1 LFFLIILI
9 ELKFL
14 NNNIIID
21 SNETM
26 DSDLILN
33 PKTNRYVKKSSQTG
47 RRLLKTLA
55 TPVQSALLE
64 AGAEIVA
71 ENAPKFKQ
79 LSADETDTLFKSL
92 LLERLSIKPK
102 KTKSKYRVVDSE

>member
-1 LFFLIILI
+1 
-9 ELKFL
+9 
-14 NNNIIID
+14 
-21 SNETM
+21 M

-55 TPVQSALLE
+55 TPVQSASLE
-64 AGAEIVA
+64 AGADIVA

-79 LSADETDTLFKSL
+79 LSAEETDTLFKSL
-92 LLERLSIKPK
+92 LLERLSISKPK
-102 KTKSKYRVVDSE
+102 KNLSIR